1 MRRGIGLAL
10 VGMLAVAL
18 ALSLN
23 PAEASNFISSVHD
36 DRLTVTLTYPAEV
49 KRGTCFQVRV
59 EAFAHEP
66 LSKLN
71 LTVRLELR
79 SGATVIGLLSAPV
92 VTLWSGSP
100 GPVVNT
106 HVGACVATSH
116 PTGVIVSKVE
126 FEYLHSGSE
135 FNLTNL
141 FQMAFVRDRTY
152 EELAALLGSATSEVD
167 SLRNALN
174 EAMRTIGSLTEEVRR
189 LRSEL
194 ERSRAEVAALQRE
207 KSELENRLNALN
219 ALYEGLRREYE
230 SLRMNHERLLRDHAA
245 LQNAEAS
252 LRRSYEELV
261 KAHRDLQ
268 GDFATLQEAY
278 AKLREEHST
287 LRALHEDLRTRH
299 ERLGAAYE
307 ESVRTAGSLR
317 GALEEKARQVDV
329 LTAMLEGALRE
340 RAIFSN
346 IVIGQALGLGGL
358 GALYLLERRRVKR
371 GASGQAS
378 ATGNGAATPLPP
390 ENGNGNGDS
399 ESLIQRV
406 ISGRRITIPK
416 PIAERLGIKVGDLV
430 ELSLANGHV
439 SVRPISQAPQL
450 KQQPEAADQQ
460 QRQSS
465 GHQPEGAKGK

>member
-1 MRRGIGLAL
+1 M
-10 VGMLAVAL
+10 
-18 ALSLN
+18 ALSLDSVQ
-23 PAEASNFISSVHD
+23 ASNFISSVHD

-49 KRGTCFQVRV
+49 KRGSCFQVRV

-79 SGATVIGLLSAPV
+79 SGETVIVLLSAPV

-106 HVGACVATSH
+106 HVGACVTTSH
-116 PTGVIVSKVE
+116 PIGVIVARLY
-126 FEYLHSGSE
+126 FEYLHSGTE

-141 FQMAFVRDRTY
+141 FQMSFVRDQTY
-152 EELAALLGSATSEVD
+152 EELAALLSSAASEVN

-194 ERSRAEVAALQRE
+194 ERSRTEVAALLRE
-207 KSELENRLNALN
+207 KSELESRLHSLN
-219 ALYEGLRREYE
+219 ALYERLRRDYE
-230 SLRMNHERLLRDHAA
+230 SLQSSHERLLREHAA
-245 LQNAEAS
+245 LQSAEAS

-268 GDFATLQEAY
+268 RDFASLQEAY
-278 AKLREEHST
+278 ARLREEHST
-287 LRALHEDLRTRH
+287 LRALHEDLRARH
-299 ERLGAAYE
+299 ERLSAAYE

-317 GALEEKARQVDV
+317 GALEEKARQVEV
-329 LTAMLEGALRE
+329 LTAMLDGALRE

-358 GALYLLERRRVKR
+358 GALYLLERRRR
-371 GASGQAS
+371 AGRGATGQTSTASNGASG
-378 ATGNGAATPLPP
+378 PP
-390 ENGNGNGDS
+390 SPENGNGDS
-399 ESLIQRV
+399 ESLVQRV

-416 PIAERLGIKVGDLV
+416 SIAERLGIKVGDLV

-439 SVRPISQAPQL
+439 SIKPISQATQT
-450 KQQPEAADQQ
+450 KQQPETSEQ

-465 GHQPEGAKGK
+465 DRQPEGTKSK